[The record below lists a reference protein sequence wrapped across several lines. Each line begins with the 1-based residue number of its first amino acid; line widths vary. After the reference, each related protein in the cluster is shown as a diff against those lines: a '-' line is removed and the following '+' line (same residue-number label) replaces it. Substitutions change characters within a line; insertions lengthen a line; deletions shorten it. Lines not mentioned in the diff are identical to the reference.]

1 MVGREKRI
9 SQLAQN
15 SFSLEDLINIKSKL
29 IGSGY
34 IGGKAAGMLLA
45 QKILAKD
52 KSFDWSEYLEPHD
65 SFYIG
70 SDVFYSYIVE
80 NGWWKL
86 LMKQKTKEG
95 YFEIAPEMKEN
106 LLRGKFPDQAR
117 ERFQEIIEYF
127 GQSPIIVRSSSLL
140 EDSFGHAFA
149 GKYESLFLVNQG
161 DPQQRY
167 SEFEEAVRRVYASTM
182 DESALAYRL
191 QRGLDQHD
199 EQMALL
205 VQRVSGSYKKSYFFP
220 DMAGVGVSYNTF
232 VWKSDLDPKAGMLRL
247 VFGLGTRAVDRVE
260 DDYPQT
266 IALDQPLLRP
276 YADREDQSRFSQHNA
291 DLLDT
296 SQNCLRTVSV
306 TDLLNDELNMK
317 LELIAEADP
326 HTERKMKELGIKNQR
341 YWLLTFKKLLS
352 NTNFTKIMRKMLKT
366 LENYYQYPVDIEF
379 TVNFTDDDSFKINL
393 VQCRPLQTKGVK
405 ASVQLPE
412 NIKPEKILFASKG
425 YTMGGSISQ
434 PIKRIIYVDPQAYVE
449 MPVSQ
454 KYSIARLIGKLNS
467 QIANRETTPT
477 ILFGPGRWGTTTPS
491 LGVPVNFA
499 EINKITVLAEIAYEG
514 GNLMPELSL
523 GTHFFQDLVESDIF
537 YVAIF
542 PQKESVVFNKAKLA
556 EMPNL
561 LTDFFPE
568 ERNYED
574 VVKVYEV
581 DSSQLQFMCEVVS
594 QKVICFFT

>member
-1 MVGREKRI
+1 
-9 SQLAQN
+9 
-15 SFSLEDLINIKSKL
+15 
-29 IGSGY
+29 
-34 IGGKAAGMLLA
+34 
-45 QKILAKD
+45 
-52 KSFDWSEYLEPHD
+52 
-65 SFYIG
+65 
-70 SDVFYSYIVE
+70 
-80 NGWWKL
+80 
-86 LMKQKTKEG
+86 
-95 YFEIAPEMKEN
+95 
-106 LLRGKFPDQAR
+106 
-117 ERFQEIIEYF
+117 
-127 GQSPIIVRSSSLL
+127 
-140 EDSFGHAFA
+140 
-149 GKYESLFLVNQG
+149 
-161 DPQQRY
+161 
-167 SEFEEAVRRVYASTM
+167 
-182 DESALAYRL
+182 
-191 QRGLDQHD
+191 
-199 EQMALL
+199 
-205 VQRVSGSYKKSYFFP
+205 
-220 DMAGVGVSYNTF
+220 
-232 VWKSDLDPKAGMLRL
+232 
-247 VFGLGTRAVDRVE
+247 
-260 DDYPQT
+260 
-266 IALDQPLLRP
+266 
-276 YADREDQSRFSQHNA
+276 
-291 DLLDT
+291 
-296 SQNCLRTVSV
+296 
-306 TDLLNDELNMK
+306 MK

-514 GNLMPELSL
+514 GNLMPELSF